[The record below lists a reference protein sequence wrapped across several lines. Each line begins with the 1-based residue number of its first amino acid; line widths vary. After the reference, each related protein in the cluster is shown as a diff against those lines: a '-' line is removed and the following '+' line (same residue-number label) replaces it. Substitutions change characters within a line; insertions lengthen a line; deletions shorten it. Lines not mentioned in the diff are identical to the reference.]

1 MCHQTKVPAS
11 SPLNYDGWVIAN
23 YAPCIWMERNSETFG
38 NIYVQSL
45 LNAFL
50 VVVNYYLTWK
60 D

>member
-1 MCHQTKVPAS
+1 MGDRQLCSMHM
-11 SPLNYDGWVIAN
+11 DGKKLGNV
-23 YAPCIWMERNSETFG
+23 G